1 VNNQEVQVFGDGE
14 QRRSFTYI
22 DDVVEALIKLMDY
35 DISDTFNIGSDKTV
49 SLNQVIK
56 IIQEKTNSQPKI
68 AFKERAIKD
77 PHVVKPDLT
86 HIKETLEWEPSTLVE
101 NGIEKTVEWYLENLD
116 LLRSLTYIK
125 K

>member
-1 VNNQEVQVFGDGE
+1 
-14 QRRSFTYI
+14 
-22 DDVVEALIKLMDY
+22 MDY
-35 DISDTFNIGSDKTV
+35 GTSDTFNIGSDKTV

-56 IIQEKTNSQPKI
+56 IIQEKTNSQPII

-77 PHVVKPDLT
+77 PDVVKPDLT
-86 HIKETLEWEPSTLVE
+86 HIKETLEWEPSTMID

-116 LLRSLTYIK
+116 LLKSLTYIK